1 LPRPARTHRTALV
14 SVCPAEMIDIL
25 VTGETAPSAALDQ
38 FRDAHAEFG

>member
-1 LPRPARTHRTALV
+1 
-14 SVCPAEMIDIL
+14 MIDIL